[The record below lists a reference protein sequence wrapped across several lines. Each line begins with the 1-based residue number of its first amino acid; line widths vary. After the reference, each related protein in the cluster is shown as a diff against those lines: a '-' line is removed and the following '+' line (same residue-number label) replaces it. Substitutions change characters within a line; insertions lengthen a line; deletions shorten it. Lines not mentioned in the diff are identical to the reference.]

1 MEIYH
6 CYKKCAHISCFMT
19 FHIKRITKQSV
30 SSIVLFIDIFLYLFI
45 FYYYYFNYNL
55 FLVSSLLN
63 TEVRLKISNVT
74 LYKLY
79 RILKSN

>member
-6 CYKKCAHISCFMT
+6 YYKKCAHILCFMT
-19 FHIKRITKQSV
+19 FHIKRIIKQSV
-30 SSIVLFIDIFLYLFI
+30 SSIILFIDIFLYLFV
-45 FYYYYFNYNL
+45 FYYCYFNYNL

-79 RILKSN
+79 KVLKSN

>member
-6 CYKKCAHISCFMT
+6 CYKKCAHISYFMT

-30 SSIVLFIDIFLYLFI
+30 SSIVLFIDIFLYLFV
-45 FYYYYFNYNL
+45 FYYCYFNL

-79 RILKSN
+79 KVLKSN